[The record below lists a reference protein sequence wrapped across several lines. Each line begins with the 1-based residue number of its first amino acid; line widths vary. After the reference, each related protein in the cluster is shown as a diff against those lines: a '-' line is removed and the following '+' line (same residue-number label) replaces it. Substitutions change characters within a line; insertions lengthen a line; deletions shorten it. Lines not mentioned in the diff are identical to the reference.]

1 MSIIKAIGMIVDAID
16 GIAKIAG
23 AAGQLVGKARK
34 SLRPPKAV
42 PFNEKHQWENID
54 AGPPVVV
61 LSKPYCVFCGDTR
74 TPQNKDEKC
83 LGPRA
88 KVPS

>member
-1 MSIIKAIGMIVDAID
+1 MGIGSLL
-16 GIAKIAG
+16 AKLIPFLPQAVT
-23 AAGQLVGKARK
+23 ALT
-34 SLRPPKAV
+34 SLGSATTTPKPV

-61 LSKPYCVFCGDTR
+61 LSKPYCVYCGETR

-83 LGPRA
+83 LGARP
-88 KVPS
+88 KTHS